1 MGSEAHEKNRN
12 ITFQAPHDAFVKSTL
27 YASIQGEIKAWMKNV
42 GLPQENYGTK
52 NPLWTLEARTELQLT
67 TKKLSGKIFHF
78 LHFFLPHIKSL
89 SFPCEI

>member
-52 NPLWTLEARTELQLT
+52 NPFVNTGSQDRITINNQKT
-67 TKKLSGKIFHF
+67 VR
-78 LHFFLPHIKSL
+78 
-89 SFPCEI
+89 